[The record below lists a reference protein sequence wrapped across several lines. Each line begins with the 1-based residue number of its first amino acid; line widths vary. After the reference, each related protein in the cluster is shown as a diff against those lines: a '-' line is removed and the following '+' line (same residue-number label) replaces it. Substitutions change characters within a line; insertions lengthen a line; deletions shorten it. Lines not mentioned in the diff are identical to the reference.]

1 MLARRVRGCGY
12 WTHRRRRTRS
22 NAPATTTTTTNA
34 RGFDGTKIPCVAP
47 ARFHRPVAFAS
58 MRNPASTSMTDRGA
72 SIDAQSLS
80 RALCGW
86 LKDVDVPMRPKPLMA
101 TLTLASVTTLT
112 LACDKCMNVDASSV
126 ARTTIAAR
134 PNRSRVS
141 RELPDRSRHPGCVRV
156 HTLAA
161 ARGAVALRKLPASAV
176 RAVSS
181 TVYVSREMRR

>member
-22 NAPATTTTTTNA
+22 NAPAATTTNA

-58 MRNPASTSMTDRGA
+58 MRNPASTSMTDRSG
-72 SIDAQSLS
+72 IDR
-80 RALCGW
+80 RAILIPRVGWMW

-112 LACDKCMNVDASSV
+112 LACDKYLNVDASSV